1 MVRPAGYPRP
11 RSSAT
16 KTFTAALRNYGT
28 QGRDPQRNRG
38 SFSGLVRGVSHPHEV
53 SNILCFLFR
62 PRLVCSTL
70 LHLRYAWKVYSTKS
84 DFQLRSSRKFVS
96 SEGMVTWQMRP
107 ATRADK

>member
-1 MVRPAGYPRP
+1 MGLGDR
-11 RSSAT
+11 
-16 KTFTAALRNYGT
+16 
-28 QGRDPQRNRG
+28 QRNRQF
-38 SFSGLVRGVSHPHEV
+38 FSGMVRGVSIPREGSKV
-53 SNILCFLFR
+53 LTFLFR

-107 ATRADK
+107 ATRADKLA